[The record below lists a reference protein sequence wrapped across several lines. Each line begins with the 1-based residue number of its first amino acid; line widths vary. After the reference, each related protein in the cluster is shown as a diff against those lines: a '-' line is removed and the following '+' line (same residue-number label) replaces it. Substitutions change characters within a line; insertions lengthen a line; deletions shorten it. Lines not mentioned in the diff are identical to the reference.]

1 MDIGP
6 DPFAWQRMTRASEFK
21 SFIGDR
27 PSDPLLTHQSTRA
40 SAIKSIVGDGQ
51 SSHRNTFLLIF
62 EHQFKTRL
70 DNGQNRLVSI
80 KKPFLVA
87 NKETF
92 LGLCADIMCIFALD
106 YLPILRVKWLSLNG
120 REEETRI
127 DDQNIIHL
135 LQLLR
140 TRGSIDKIRIYRWVW
155 LLSKRH
161 MDIRG
166 YELGRYEW
174 AINFSTRMSIISTST
189 NSIEGLRRSSNL
201 WEKYGIGLASDMVQC
216 WLSKNA
222 CDSWRKTGRVTRA

>member
-62 EHQFKTRL
+62 ERQFKTRL
-70 DNGQNRLVSI
+70 DNGRNRLVSI

-106 YLPILRVKWLSLNG
+106 YLPILRIKWLSLNG

-161 MDIRG
+161 MDIMG
-166 YELGRYEW
+166 YEW
-174 AINFSTRMSIISTST
+174 AVGFGARMSIISTST
-189 NSIEGLRRSSNL
+189 NSIEGLRRSSTL
-201 WEKYGIGLASDMVQC
+201 WEKHGIGLASDMIQC

>member
-70 DNGQNRLVSI
+70 DNGRNRLVSI

-92 LGLCADIMCIFALD
+92 LGLCADIVCIFALD
-106 YLPILRVKWLSLNG
+106 YLPILRIKWLSLNG

-161 MDIRG
+161 MDIMG
-166 YELGRYEW
+166 TSELLVLVQEW
-174 AINFSTRMSIISTST
+174 ASLV
-189 NSIEGLRRSSNL
+189 LRLIRSKG
-201 WEKYGIGLASDMVQC
+201 WGEAAVCEKNMELA
-216 WLSKNA
+216 
-222 CDSWRKTGRVTRA
+222 